1 MRIYIRAALG
11 MIILGLF
18 IGQTAKSQ
26 IVFGSGESDKITGMV
41 EDQNRVSIPYATVL
55 LVNPADS
62 TVVQHTQ
69 SGEQGWFQIEKYG
82 ATNKWLQVHALGY
95 YTETMTL
102 TAPLKPVYV
111 FKMREDPKEIAA
123 VRIEARRRGMKIV
136 GDTVKYNIKAY
147 LTGNERSLGDLLA
160 QLPGLKVSES
170 GRVTAQGKPVE
181 KILFNGR
188 DLFGTNVTMAT
199 QHVSADVAD
208 SVSVI
213 HGYSEYDLRKGF
225 ESSDKTVIDVAVKPS
240 MWNKLTGEVEVGY
253 GYKHVYTG
261 RAMAMYI
268 GQKHM
273 FAGVAATNRNT
284 GNPSFSGADFLG
296 LQGGMDNMQNL
307 PSNTLLW
314 QLASP
319 PRDSYRLR
327 TAFGSLYYTY
337 NKPDTVKVNAGLL
350 VAEGK
355 VGTRSSTDY
364 HVLHGLDSGQTLST
378 QDSRLSYYRGVFGM
392 LGISY
397 TPNRYQLWRYA
408 IASTLSQEHDDH
420 LAGDLLVSR
429 VLQSAELTTNSP
441 FYLQQDLMGNI
452 KLGKHLLEAKFT
464 HSYLK
469 EKPSYGLKSDSLILP
484 LVAPMAG
491 GLHRVDHLSTTQDH
505 QLKGALSTKFRLVEN
520 QFLEVGLR
528 SSTALRRFTSEFSSP
543 DGVIADRTIPNIG
556 RLTSS
561 NDADLLRTTTTLL
574 LAWRKTKG
582 FVRFSLEGDANLL
595 AYRYSQ
601 IVHTEPLNAQPYLT
615 FGGSLDFNF
624 TQQNRLSLSAGL
636 RRQETQLDWVLEGYV
651 PMSYRVLRYRDFSR
665 SFTHITLEPYASVG
679 GRLSDEEGTWSLY
692 GSVDYSRDED
702 FSQSGLRW
710 GLLTLYAPYATTHGH
725 RGRASLRG
733 NYQVGAFWN
742 LSGWA
747 SLSARKGEAVYG
759 GAFSQHR
766 QGGVDLSAS
775 VRSSYSTPFNVGISG
790 QWARTGFG
798 IAESPLWFS
807 ESWNCEARLIYKR
820 NPIRATLTFGY
831 EQPESLLNARADWVA
846 DAEFT
851 YTFWKGMSVILVG
864 RRLLNLDES
873 QWREVDF
880 GTLYQTERVYSRIP
894 GYVMVKLRWEFGK
907 PSSER
912 RAVVIMR

>member
-123 VRIEARRRGMKIV
+123 VRIEARRRGMKIS

-147 LTGNERSLGDLLA
+147 LTGNERSLGDLFA

-213 HGYSEYDLRKGF
+213 HGYSEYGLRKGF

-408 IASTLSQEHDDH
+408 IASTLSREQDDH

-464 HSYLK
+464 HSYLN
-469 EKPSYGLKSDSLILP
+469 EKPAYGLKSDSLILP
-484 LVAPMAG
+484 LLAPRVG

-505 QLKGALSTKFRLVEN
+505 QLKGALSAKFRLLES

-528 SSTALRRFTSEFSSP
+528 SSTVLRRFTSEFSP
-543 DGVIADRTIPNIG
+543 DGTIADRAIPNIG

>member
-1 MRIYIRAALG
+1 

-18 IGQTAKSQ
+18 TCQPAKSQ

-69 SGEQGWFQIEKYG
+69 SGEHGWFEIEKYG

-111 FKMREDPKEIAA
+111 FKMRENPKEIAA
-123 VRIEARRRGMKIV
+123 VRIEARRRGMKV
-136 GDTVKYNIKAY
+136 TGDTVKYNIKAY

-208 SVSVI
+208 SVAVI

-240 MWNKLTGEVEVGY
+240 MWNKLTGEVEAGY

-261 RAMAMYI
+261 RTMAMYI

-284 GNPSFSGADFLG
+284 GDPSFSGADFLG
-296 LQGGMDNMQNL
+296 LQGGMDNMQSL
-307 PSNTLLW
+307 PTNTLLW

-355 VGTRSSTDY
+355 VGSRSSTDY

-378 QDSRLSYYRGVFGM
+378 VDSRMSYYCGVFGM

-408 IASTLSQEHDDH
+408 IASTLSQEQDEH

-429 VLQSAELTTNSP
+429 VLQSAELTANSP

-469 EKPSYGLKSDSLILP
+469 EQPAYGLKSDSLILP
-484 LVAPMAG
+484 LVAPRVG

-505 QLKGALSTKFRLVEN
+505 QLKGSLSAKFRLLAS

-528 SSTALRRFTSEFSSP
+528 SSTALRRFTSQFSSP
-543 DGVIADRTIPNIG
+543 DGTIADRAIPNIG
-556 RLTSS
+556 
-561 NDADLLRTTTTLL
+561 A
-574 LAWRKTKG
+574 
-582 FVRFSLEGDANLL
+582 
-595 AYRYSQ
+595 AY
-601 IVHTEPLNAQPYLT
+601 
-615 FGGSLDFNF
+615 
-624 TQQNRLSLSAGL
+624 QQ
-636 RRQETQLDWVLEGYV
+636 Q
-651 PMSYRVLRYRDFSR
+651 
-665 SFTHITLEPYASVG
+665 
-679 GRLSDEEGTWSLY
+679 
-692 GSVDYSRDED
+692 
-702 FSQSGLRW
+702 
-710 GLLTLYAPYATTHGH
+710 
-725 RGRASLRG
+725 
-733 NYQVGAFWN
+733 
-742 LSGWA
+742 
-747 SLSARKGEAVYG
+747 
-759 GAFSQHR
+759 
-766 QGGVDLSAS
+766 
-775 VRSSYSTPFNVGISG
+775 
-790 QWARTGFG
+790 
-798 IAESPLWFS
+798 
-807 ESWNCEARLIYKR
+807 
-820 NPIRATLTFGY
+820 
-831 EQPESLLNARADWVA
+831 
-846 DAEFT
+846 
-851 YTFWKGMSVILVG
+851 
-864 RRLLNLDES
+864 
-873 QWREVDF
+873 
-880 GTLYQTERVYSRIP
+880 
-894 GYVMVKLRWEFGK
+894 
-907 PSSER
+907 
-912 RAVVIMR
+912 

>member
-18 IGQTAKSQ
+18 IGQPAKSQ

-102 TAPLKPVYV
+102 TAPLKPAYV

-213 HGYSEYDLRKGF
+213 HGYSEYGLRKGF

-355 VGTRSSTDY
+355 VDTRSSTDY

-378 QDSRLSYYRGVFGM
+378 LDSRLSYYRGVFGM

-408 IASTLSQEHDDH
+408 IASTLSQEQDDH

-429 VLQSAELTTNSP
+429 VLQSAN
-441 FYLQQDLMGNI
+441 
-452 KLGKHLLEAKFT
+452 
-464 HSYLK
+464 
-469 EKPSYGLKSDSLILP
+469 
-484 LVAPMAG
+484 
-491 GLHRVDHLSTTQDH
+491 
-505 QLKGALSTKFRLVEN
+505 
-520 QFLEVGLR
+520 
-528 SSTALRRFTSEFSSP
+528 
-543 DGVIADRTIPNIG
+543 
-556 RLTSS
+556 
-561 NDADLLRTTTTLL
+561 
-574 LAWRKTKG
+574 
-582 FVRFSLEGDANLL
+582 
-595 AYRYSQ
+595 
-601 IVHTEPLNAQPYLT
+601 
-615 FGGSLDFNF
+615 
-624 TQQNRLSLSAGL
+624 
-636 RRQETQLDWVLEGYV
+636 
-651 PMSYRVLRYRDFSR
+651 
-665 SFTHITLEPYASVG
+665 
-679 GRLSDEEGTWSLY
+679 
-692 GSVDYSRDED
+692 
-702 FSQSGLRW
+702 
-710 GLLTLYAPYATTHGH
+710 
-725 RGRASLRG
+725 
-733 NYQVGAFWN
+733 
-742 LSGWA
+742 
-747 SLSARKGEAVYG
+747 
-759 GAFSQHR
+759 
-766 QGGVDLSAS
+766 
-775 VRSSYSTPFNVGISG
+775 
-790 QWARTGFG
+790 
-798 IAESPLWFS
+798 
-807 ESWNCEARLIYKR
+807 
-820 NPIRATLTFGY
+820 
-831 EQPESLLNARADWVA
+831 
-846 DAEFT
+846 
-851 YTFWKGMSVILVG
+851 
-864 RRLLNLDES
+864 
-873 QWREVDF
+873 
-880 GTLYQTERVYSRIP
+880 
-894 GYVMVKLRWEFGK
+894 
-907 PSSER
+907 
-912 RAVVIMR
+912 